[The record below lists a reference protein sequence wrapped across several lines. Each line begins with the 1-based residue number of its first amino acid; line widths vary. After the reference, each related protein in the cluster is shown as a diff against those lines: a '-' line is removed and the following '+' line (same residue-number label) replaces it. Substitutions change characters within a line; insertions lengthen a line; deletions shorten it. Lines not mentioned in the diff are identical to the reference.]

1 MRTFLYCLLLPSYF
15 FSCMAAASYS
25 QILSKEVKLIE
36 SAPQLYQDMA
46 QTLAFSLTF
55 TSEAEF
61 NRIAEEQGFTNAEL
75 EEEMQWL
82 ARLYLEPGVGAENAL
97 EKATTIMT
105 SLEII
110 ADTPYDVAY
119 LAMLKGRKLGR
130 EKQDYQQAIELY
142 KKALHQPLIEED
154 LHSNLL
160 LHNIHYQIGDL
171 YRITLQKNQALDH
184 FNHYRD
190 LAYQLRDNYLIA
202 KAETTLGRFYNQDEQ
217 FTKALQ
223 HYSEAIR
230 LSESLDKPF
239 LSATLSLRLARVYR
253 DLQSWNEA
261 LEYAHKAADSF
272 KTLEKDNYLSSAMT
286 VIAMVYG
293 EQGLW
298 NQAID
303 YYLNAQQID
312 TKRGNLT
319 AQALNY
325 HNLGE
330 AYFNN
335 NQAST
340 ALTFLVKANSL
351 FLQKK
356 SKHYLVYND
365 LLIAQVATSVKDWSM
380 ANSYAAK
387 AFILAKEQDLLE
399 QMIEALRYR
408 TKALKE
414 LGDIEKSLNVLD
426 QLIDYN
432 EQLSKVHKET
442 QTYSASSLAEQ
453 KLKLQLAQI
462 QSAQKENDKLVS
474 QFRLA
479 LIITAFATF
488 LISLVCFNQWR
499 GKKTANQHLQTIGQK
514 LSQDPVNELP
524 GYRAFI
530 EQLKLKQKPA
540 MIAML
545 SLTDRHSM
553 DIDLGLES
561 SQHTNQQLMTGL
573 TQSLCNNAYLIRP
586 GVFAITLP
594 QSHDYLEVLTTLRSI
609 IDDQGLLKG
618 TTLHLGIL
626 SLPLMNN
633 PDIKFEPT
641 VYFNVLQMLTAGAIS
656 LGDEKDYF
664 VSITPLNFAP
674 AAIFSTPLYLHLEK
688 GITRGLVKVESNENK
703 NLIRWPKWSGGDD
716 NNIDLNNEN
725 YSA

>member
-15 FSCMAAASYS
+15 FASIATASYS

-36 SAPQLYQDMA
+36 SSAALYQDMA
-46 QTLAFSLTF
+46 QTLAFSLKF
-55 TSEAEF
+55 TNEVEF
-61 NRIAEEQGFTNAEL
+61 NRIAEEQGFTAAEL
-75 EEEMQWL
+75 EDEMQWL
-82 ARLYLEPGVGAENAL
+82 ARICLEPGNGAETPL
-97 EKATTIMT
+97 EMASTIMT
-105 SLEII
+105 SLEVI
-110 ADTPYDVAY
+110 ADTPYDIAY
-119 LAMLKGRKLGR
+119 LAMLKGRKIGR

-142 KKALHQPLIEED
+142 KQALKQTLIDED
-154 LHSNLL
+154 LRTNLL

-171 YRITLQKNQALDH
+171 FRITLQESQALDH
-184 FNHYRD
+184 FNQYRA

-202 KAETTLGRFYNQDEQ
+202 KAEATLGQFYNQDEQ

-253 DLQSWNEA
+253 DLQSWDEA
-261 LEYAHKAADSF
+261 LEFAHKAADNF
-272 KTLEKDNYLSSAMT
+272 KILKKDNYLSSAMT

-312 TKRGNLT
+312 AKRGNLT

-330 AYFNN
+330 AYFKN

-340 ALTFLVKANSL
+340 ALDFLIKANSL

-365 LLIAQVATSVKDWSM
+365 LLIAQVATSVSDWNM
-380 ANSYAAK
+380 VNTYAAK

-399 QMIEALRYR
+399 QMIEALQYR
-408 TKALKE
+408 TKALKQ
-414 LGDIEKSLNVLD
+414 LGDIEKSLNALE
-426 QLIDYN
+426 QLIEYN
-432 EQLSKVHKET
+432 EQLNKAQTET

-453 KLKLQLAQI
+453 KLKLQLNQI
-462 QSAQKENDKLVS
+462 QSAQKESEKQLK
-474 QFRLA
+474 QFRFV
-479 LIITAFATF
+479 LIIAAFTTF
-488 LISLVCFNQWR
+488 FISLVCVNQWR
-499 GKKTANQHLQTIGQK
+499 GKKATNQHLQIIKRALT
-514 LSQDPVNELP
+514 QDPISELP

-530 EQLKLKQKPA
+530 ERLKLKQNPA

-545 SLTDRHSM
+545 SLTHKHNM
-553 DIDLGLES
+553 DIELGLES
-561 SQHTNQQLMTGL
+561 SQQANQKFMAELS
-573 TQSLCNNAYLIRP
+573 QSLSCDLYLIRP
-586 GVFAITLP
+586 GVFAMTLV
-594 QSHDYLEVLTTLRSI
+594 QDHGYIEVLEKIRVI
-609 IDDQGLLKG
+609 IDEQLLLKDS
-618 TTLHLGIL
+618 TLHLGIL
-626 SLPLMNN
+626 NLPLMNN

-656 LGDEKDYF
+656 LGNKKDYF

-674 AAIFSTPLYLHLEK
+674 PAIFSTPLYLHLEK
-688 GITRGLVKVESNENK
+688 GITRGLVKVESNESK
-703 NLIRWPKWSGGDD
+703 NLIQWPKWSGSD
-716 NNIDLNNEN
+716 NNID
-725 YSA
+725 

>member
-1 MRTFLYCLLLPSYF
+1 MRIFLYSLLLPSYF
-15 FSCMAAASYS
+15 FASIALASDS

-36 SAPQLYQDMA
+36 SAPQFYQDMA
-46 QTLAFSLTF
+46 QTLAFSLAF

-82 ARLYLEPGVGAENAL
+82 ARLYLEPGVGAKNAL
-97 EKATTIMT
+97 EKATTILH

-119 LAMLKGRKLGR
+119 LAMLKSRKTAR
-130 EKQDYQQAIELY
+130 EKQDYQQAIDLY
-142 KKALHQPLIEED
+142 KKGLEQPLIDED
-154 LHSNLL
+154 IRTTLL

-184 FNHYRD
+184 FNHYRE
-190 LAYQLRDNYLIA
+190 LAYQLKDNYLIA
-202 KAETTLGRFYNQDEQ
+202 KAEAALGRFYNEDEQ

-253 DLQSWNEA
+253 DLQAWDEA
-261 LEYAHKAADSF
+261 LEYAHKAADNF
-272 KTLEKDNYLSSAMT
+272 KALNKDNYLSSAMT

-312 TKRGNLT
+312 AKRGNLT

-335 NQAST
+335 DQAST
-340 ALTFLVKANSL
+340 GLDFLLKANSL

-365 LLIAQVATSVKDWSM
+365 LLISQVATSLTNWNMV
-380 ANSYAAK
+380 NSYAAK

-414 LGDIEKSLNVLD
+414 LGDIEKSLNALD

-442 QTYSASSLAEQ
+442 QTYNPSSLAEQ

-462 QSAQKENDKLVS
+462 QSAQKENDKQIS

-479 LIITAFATF
+479 LIITALATF
-488 LISLVCFNQWR
+488 LISLVCFNLWR
-499 GKKTANQHLQTIGQK
+499 GKKTANQHLHTIGHK
-514 LSQDPVNELP
+514 LSQDPVTDLP

-530 EQLKLKQKPA
+530 EELKLKQKTA

-545 SLTDRHSM
+545 SLTDKHNM
-553 DIDLGLES
+553 DIELGLEPN
-561 SQHTNQQLMTGL
+561 QRATQQLMTGL
-573 TQSLCNNAYLIRP
+573 NQSLCNHSYLIRP
-586 GVFAITLP
+586 GVVAITLS
-594 QSHDYLEVLTTLRSI
+594 QTNDYLKVLEELRTI
-609 IDDQGLLKG
+609 VDDQPLLKE
-618 TTLHLGIL
+618 TRLHLGIL
-626 SLPLMNN
+626 RLPLMNN

-656 LGDEKDYF
+656 LGDEQDYF

-688 GITRGLVKVESNENK
+688 GITRGLVKVESNGNK
-703 NLIRWPKWSGGDD
+703 SLIRWPKWPYNGDNQIGLD
-716 NNIDLNNEN
+716 DEKL
-725 YSA
+725 